1 MDARQW
7 LDDVYGFLYHY
18 NEENR
23 FFKKFIRS
31 WKKEN
36 FAFEYAHLDYQGG
49 MDDNL
54 LDRLQSFMGRY
65 EVMNSMYLLFKN
77 PKYKGM
83 VSIEKKVQ
91 NISSEISSLRYQ
103 YNIYIVRFNVPSVDY
118 VQFEWND
125 HDKEID
131 IKRNDGT
138 CIGTASEGS
147 KRQYSNLLMACETS
161 VFLEILKDYHN
172 TTPNLNYIYIIS
184 SRPCYFD
191 MTFNYDNK
199 EGAEIDH
206 SDHIKQ
212 HGVDVE
218 NIYTDIFKIKADMI
232 IETKDVYNVSCNL
245 TIAVT
250 YRKLRYDNDYS
261 KLTNSYIKETVDKMI
276 QEYNEEKKGYL
287 YDLVRN
293 TAIDL
298 INVRFQKGMCMIHE

>member
-18 NEENR
+18 KDENK
-23 FFKKFIRS
+23 FFRKFIRS

-54 LDRLQSFMGRY
+54 LNRLQSFMGRY

-91 NISSEISSLRYQ
+91 NISNEVSSLSYQ
-103 YNIYIVRFNVPSVDY
+103 YNIYVIRFNVPGVDY

-131 IKRNDGT
+131 IKKNDGT
-138 CIGTASEGS
+138 YIGTVSEGG
-147 KRQYSNLLMACETS
+147 KRQYSNLLMACEAS

-172 TTPNLNYIYIIS
+172 TTPNHNYIYILS
-184 SRPCYFD
+184 VRPYYFD
-191 MTFNYDNK
+191 MTFNNDDK
-199 EGAEIDH
+199 EGVEIDY
-206 SDHIKQ
+206 SENIKQ
-212 HGVDVE
+212 NGVGVE
-218 NIYTDIFKIKADMI
+218 NIYTDIFKLKADMV
-232 IETKDVYNVSCNL
+232 IETKDIYSVSCSL
-245 TIAVT
+245 TMAVT
-250 YRKLRYDNDYS
+250 YMKLQYDNEYS
-261 KLTNSYIKETVDKMI
+261 NFTNSYVRKKIDKMI

-298 INVRFQKGMCMIHE
+298 INIRFQKGMCIINE